1 MLHSSGAYIPSIL
14 PRESQGLDHVMKI
27 NITIT
32 DDMATQKPKTS
43 TAMLLTWLYQN
54 IPAYAS
60 VFPKV

>member
-1 MLHSSGAYIPSIL
+1 
-14 PRESQGLDHVMKI
+14 MKI

-43 TAMLLTWLYQN
+43 TAMLMTWLYQN